1 MTTAPHTSLTA
12 HVMPIDIGEHVL
24 RCGFFLDQPVMA
36 LADGEIAFI
45 AETGLT
51 RHRPHG
57 EAAILTA
64 HIQNDLFLTGGE
76 DGQVISSQSDGSALV
91 LANEKG
97 RWIDGLTASPNGAV
111 AWSTG
116 KSVSARDNKGA
127 VRTIEAPSSVQSLAF
142 LPKGYRLAYA
152 HYNGASL
159 WFPNSEAKSEPL
171 DWKGSHIDIGASPD
185 GRFVVTSMQENTL
198 HGWRLSDKKD
208 MRMSGYP
215 AKIRSFSWSHDGEWL
230 ATSGAEAAVIWPFKE
245 KDGPMG
251 KPPRECGVRPA
262 KVTQVAFHPNALVLA
277 IGYEDNC
284 ILLCRLTDAAELL
297 VRVPVK
303 GQGGISSMAWD
314 KRGKRMLFGTTEGAA
329 GLLTLP

>member
-1 MTTAPHTSLTA
+1 MSTAPHTSLTA

-24 RCGFFLDQPVMA
+24 RCGFVGPQPVLA
-36 LADGEIAFI
+36 LADGQVVFVKVD
-45 AETGLT
+45 GLT
-51 RHRPHG
+51 RTRPHG
-57 EAAILTA
+57 DAAILVA
-64 HIQNDLFLTGGE
+64 HIRHDQILTGGE
-76 DGQVISSQSDGSALV
+76 DGRVIRSLADGRIDELG
-91 LANEKG
+91 NEKG
-97 RWIDGLTASPNGAV
+97 RWIDALTASATGAV

-116 KSVSARDNKGA
+116 KQITARDSKGEI
-127 VRTIEAPSSVQSLAF
+127 RTREAPSTVQGLSF
-142 LPKGYRLAYA
+142 LPKGYRLAYS

-159 WFPNSEAKSEPL
+159 WFPNSEANPDSLE
-171 DWKGSHIDIGASPD
+171 WKGSHIDISSSPD

-215 AKIRSFSWSHDGEWL
+215 AKIRSMSWSHDGDWL
-230 ATSGAEAAVIWPFKE
+230 ATSGAEAAVIWPFKD

-262 KVTQVAFHPNALVLA
+262 KITQVAFHPNALVLA

-303 GQGGISSMAWD
+303 GQGSITALAWD
-314 KRGKRMLFGTTEGAA
+314 KTGKKLVFGTSEGAA

>member
-1 MTTAPHTSLTA
+1 VSTAPQTSLTA
-12 HVMPIDIGEHVL
+12 HVMPIEIGGHVL
-24 RCGFFLDQPVMA
+24 RCGFIKDQAALV
-36 LADGEIAFI
+36 LADGGLAFI
-45 AETGLT
+45 DGTSLS
-51 RHRPHG
+51 RHTPHG
-57 EAAILTA
+57 DAAILTA
-64 HIQNDLFLTGGE
+64 HIQHDLVLTGGE
-76 DGQVISSQSDGSALV
+76 DGRVISSRPDGSSDT
-91 LANEKG
+91 LAHEKG
-97 RWIDGLTASPNGAV
+97 RWIDALTASAQGAM

-116 KSVSARDNKGA
+116 KIVFARDSKGEI
-127 VRTIEAPSSVQSLAF
+127 RKREAPSTVQGLSF
-142 LPKGYRLAYA
+142 LPKGYRLAYS

-159 WFPNSEAKSEPL
+159 WFPNSEATPEPL
-171 DWKGSHIDIGASPD
+171 DWKGSHIDISASPD

-297 VRVPVK
+297 VRVPVR
-303 GQGGISSMAWD
+303 GQGAITSMAWD
-314 KRGKRMLFGTTEGAA
+314 KRGKQLVFGTSEGAA
-329 GLLTLP
+329 GVLTLP